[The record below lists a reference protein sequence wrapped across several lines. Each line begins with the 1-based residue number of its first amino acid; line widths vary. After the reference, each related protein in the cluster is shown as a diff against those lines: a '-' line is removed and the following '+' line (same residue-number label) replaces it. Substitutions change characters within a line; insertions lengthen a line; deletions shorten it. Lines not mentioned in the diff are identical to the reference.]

1 MQKKIESKN
10 PRVAKANK
18 ERQMLLPVLQCVI
31 VKSQD
36 LLKSKKQRVYRVI
49 QELKHL

>member
-10 PRVAKANK
+10 PRVAKENK

-31 VKSQD
+31 VKNQD
-36 LLKSKKQRVYRVI
+36 LLKSKKLVDYEVG
-49 QELKHL
+49 